1 MAPPWTT
8 IAMALLALTSPP
20 ALAQDPAN
28 SRPTAE
34 PAAEGPTAA
43 RIRVAILRSDGFAP
57 QAELERAIRLRL
69 PGVTLVSDGEAA
81 PTATEG
87 SLRAFIDLRRNDTEL
102 LLTLILADGRAYLRP
117 LELDADAPA
126 RPIAS
131 ALANLV
137 AAIEDDT
144 AVPDKKDVPVPAAL
158 LAPPPEPV
166 PKDIPKPAPELPP
179 PPPQEPARPWNL
191 GPLLYPSLGLG
202 LARSGLR
209 GAGLGLGLDARAPSG
224 LLLTADLRWLTRA
237 LEPFRLDRLRIA
249 LGIGYALRRGGFDLP
264 AAAMVSVETWRVG
277 DGHGKLPLSSS
288 AGPPTPLIGIGLRL
302 APGYSAPVGHAGAR
316 LRVGV
321 RVELWGSGLAGP
333 GLRRPVLDL
342 PANKTSLGG
351 LELNLGLEVGLWLP
365 VGPGQKRR
373 SQRPGR

>member
-1 MAPPWTT
+1 VAPPWTT
-8 IAMALLALTSPP
+8 IVLALLALTSPP
-20 ALAQDPAN
+20 ALAQE
-28 SRPTAE
+28 PTSSL
-34 PAAEGPTAA
+34 PAAETPADATT

-81 PTATEG
+81 PVAEQG
-87 SLRAFIDLRRNDTEL
+87 SLRAFIDLRRDNAEL

-126 RPIAS
+126 RPVAS

-137 AAIEDDT
+137 AAIEDDSV
-144 AVPDKKDVPVPAAL
+144 VPDKQDVPLPAAL

-166 PKDIPKPAPELPP
+166 PKDIPVPAPEPAPAPP
-179 PPPQEPARPWNL
+179 PSPAPPWQL

-202 LARSGLR
+202 LARPGLR

-224 LLLTADLRWLTRA
+224 LLITADLRWLTLA
-237 LEPFRLDRLRIA
+237 LAPYRLDRLRIA
-249 LGIGYALRRGGFDLP
+249 LGLGYALRRGGFELP
-264 AAAMVSVETWRVG
+264 AAAMLSVETWRVG
-277 DGHGKLPLSSS
+277 DGHGKVPLSSS
-288 AGPPTPLIGIGLRL
+288 AGAPHPLLGLGLRL
-302 APGYSAPVGHAGAR
+302 APGYSAAVGRAGAR

-342 PANKTSLGG
+342 PANKTSLAG
-351 LELNLGLEVGLWLP
+351 LELNLGLEIGLWLP
-365 VGPGQKRR
+365 VGPGLKHR